1 MGNDKNEFARI
12 IIPRQYLNKKKKITL
27 INLVVQGEGGNKE
40 DGTERVRTT
49 LVWDT
54 ASTNLVLAL
63 LLTLLAYAELV
74 MREGDQLHGAG
85 VQPALGA
92 TWVHASPPKIPTAS
106 GGAVQGPPITPKGN
120 VFRGIGNR
128 SSPGRTI
135 LRDSCWDIREIN
147 DGLPTSFK
155 AQGSNLI
162 IHPKLRLNA
171 GS

>member
-40 DGTERVRTT
+40 DGTEIVRTT

-162 IHPKLRLNA
+162 IRPKLRLNA

>member
-1 MGNDKNEFARI
+1 MGNDKNEFAGI

-40 DGTERVRTT
+40 DGTEIVRTT

-74 MREGDQLHGAG
+74 MREGDQLCGAG

-92 TWVHASPPKIPTAS
+92 TWVQPPQNTHSI
-106 GGAVQGPPITPKGN
+106 GGSCARPPNHPKGN

-147 DGLPTSFK
+147 DGFPTSFK

-162 IHPKLRLNA
+162 IRPKLWLNA